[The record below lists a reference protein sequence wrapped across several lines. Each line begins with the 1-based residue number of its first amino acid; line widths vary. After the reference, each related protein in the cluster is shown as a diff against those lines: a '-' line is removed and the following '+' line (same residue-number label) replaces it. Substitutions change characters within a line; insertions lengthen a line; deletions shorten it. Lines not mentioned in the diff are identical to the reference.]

1 MPSAKR
7 CRASATTTPTCLP
20 RWCAQDNGPGMDP
33 PGTFEEFVRARP
45 VHPLRMKRM
54 SGKKRLLQVNQMI
67 KCSNAVS
74 MALVLAVTSALSL
87 SARAEAILRPAPT
100 AGRGQTPPIP
110 TTQGKTVL
118 LDVPS
123 IAERV
128 NEVVVNVRSISESG
142 ESLGSGFIID
152 QRGFIATNFH
162 LISNAEPRRGS
173 SQRGPESKGPPKL
186 VNSVTVTLHDGR
198 QFPASIKG
206 YDEATD
212 IALLEIVP
220 GGTQLPVADLGDSD
234 ALRVGEWVI
243 AIGNPLGLDHT
254 VTLGI
259 VSAKGRSGFGGQFDD
274 FLQTDAAIN
283 PGNSGGPLLNAQGKI
298 VGINT
303 LVLERTQGLSFS
315 IPINTLKSILPQL
328 IERGRVTRGFL
339 GVDTRDVDAD
349 LRGLLKL
356 APDTRGVLV
365 IRAERSTPASRAG
378 LRKDDLITAVDGQ
391 PITSSVQFNRIIA
404 AKPPNAKMAIKILR
418 EGHEYTL
425 NAEIGEEIR
434 K

>member
-1 MPSAKR
+1 
-7 CRASATTTPTCLP
+7 
-20 RWCAQDNGPGMDP
+20 MDP
-33 PGTFEEFVRARP
+33 PEIFEAFARELPWLIRATKNHAQVKVMINQLNATSLLLVISVIASGSSLEGT
-45 VHPLRMKRM
+45 HGQN
-54 SGKKRLLQVNQMI
+54 SI
-67 KCSNAVS
+67 
-74 MALVLAVTSALSL
+74 
-87 SARAEAILRPAPT
+87 PA
-100 AGRGQTPPIP
+100 
-110 TTQGKTVL
+110 TQGKTVV

-128 NEVVVNVRSISESG
+128 NEVVVNVRSTSENG
-142 ESLGSGFIID
+142 ENLGSGFIID
-152 QRGFIATNFH
+152 QRGYIATNFH

-173 SQRGPESKGPPKL
+173 SQRGPEQQSAPKL
-186 VNSVTVTLHDGR
+186 VTNVTVTLHDGR

-220 GGTQLPVADLGDSD
+220 GNAQLPIGDLGDSD
-234 ALRVGEWVI
+234 SLRVGEWVI

-259 VSAKGRSGFGGQFDD
+259 LSAKGRSGFGGQFDD

-339 GVDTRDVDAD
+339 GVETRDIDAD
-349 LRGLLKL
+349 VRGLMKL
-356 APDTRGVLV
+356 SADSRGVLV
-365 IRAERSTPASRAG
+365 VRAERATPAARAG
-378 LRKDDLITAVDGQ
+378 LRKDDLITTVDGQ
-391 PITSSVQFNRIIA
+391 AILSSVQFNRIVA
-404 AKPPNAKMAIKILR
+404 SKLPGAKIAIKILR
-418 EGHEYTL
+418 DGREYTL
-425 NAEIGEEIR
+425 NAEIGEETR
-434 K
+434 NK

>member
-1 MPSAKR
+1 MVQPE
-7 CRASATTTPTCLP
+7 
-20 RWCAQDNGPGMDP
+20 
-33 PGTFEEFVRARP
+33 TFGEFVRARP
-45 VHPLRMKRM
+45 LPPLRM
-54 SGKKRLLQVNQMI
+54 SAKKRLLQVNQMI
-67 KCSNAVS
+67 KHPKSILP
-74 MALVLAVTSALSL
+74 ALIVAVTSALSL
-87 SARAEAILRPAPT
+87 SAHAEAIGRPGPAVP
-100 AGRGQTPPIP
+100 RGQTPA
-110 TTQGKTVL
+110 TQGKTVL

-128 NEVVVNVRSISESG
+128 NEVVVNVRSISEGG
-142 ESLGSGFIID
+142 ENLGSGFIID

-173 SQRGPESKGPPKL
+173 SQRGPESKSPPKL

-220 GGTQLPVADLGDSD
+220 SGPQLPVADLGDSD

-349 LRGLLKL
+349 IRGLLKL

-378 LRKDDLITAVDGQ
+378 LRKDDLITTVDGQ
-391 PITSSVQFNRIIA
+391 PITSSVQFNRTIA
-404 AKPPNAKMAIKILR
+404 AKLPNAKVAIKILR

>member
-1 MPSAKR
+1 
-7 CRASATTTPTCLP
+7 
-20 RWCAQDNGPGMDP
+20 
-33 PGTFEEFVRARP
+33 
-45 VHPLRMKRM
+45 
-54 SGKKRLLQVNQMI
+54 MI
-67 KCSNAVS
+67 KQLKVRS
-74 MALVLAVTSALSL
+74 LIVLAVVAVYSFLPV
-87 SARAEAILRPAPT
+87 RADS
-100 AGRGQTPPIP
+100 GMGQA
-110 TTQGKTVL
+110 QGKTVL
-118 LDVPS
+118 LDVPA

-128 NEVVVNVRSISESG
+128 NEVVVNVRSSAEGG

-152 QRGFIATNFH
+152 QRGLIATNFH

-173 SQRGPESKGPPKL
+173 GQHGPETKATPKL

-220 GGTQLPVADLGDSD
+220 KGAQLPVADLGDSD
-234 ALRVGEWVI
+234 SLRVGEWVI

-259 VSAKGRSGFGGQFDD
+259 VSAKGRTGFGGQFDD

-303 LVLERTQGLSFS
+303 LVLERTQGLSFA
-315 IPINTLKSILPQL
+315 IPINTLKSILSQL

-339 GVDTRDVDAD
+339 GVETQDIDNDI
-349 LRGLLKL
+349 RGMLKL
-356 APDTRGVLV
+356 SPDSRGVQANSPARRSPFESCAMEL
-365 IRAERSTPASRAG
+365 STP
-378 LRKDDLITAVDGQ
+378 
-391 PITSSVQFNRIIA
+391 
-404 AKPPNAKMAIKILR
+404 
-418 EGHEYTL
+418 
-425 NAEIGEEIR
+425 
-434 K
+434 

>member
-1 MPSAKR
+1 
-7 CRASATTTPTCLP
+7 
-20 RWCAQDNGPGMDP
+20 MDRRE
-33 PGTFEEFVRARP
+33 TFEECVLVRRAPMHAKERF
-45 VHPLRMKRM
+45 
-54 SGKKRLLQVNQMI
+54 LQVNEMT
-67 KCSNAVS
+67 KTMKAFSR
-74 MALVLAVTSALSL
+74 ALMLTFATAFCFSAHAETIGGVR
-87 SARAEAILRPAPT
+87 SAI
-100 AGRGQTPPIP
+100 AGPQTPAV
-110 TTQGKTVL
+110 QGKTVL
-118 LDVPS
+118 LDVPA
-123 IAERV
+123 IAERI
-128 NEVVVNVRSISESG
+128 NEVVVNVRSISEAG
-142 ESLGSGFIID
+142 ENLGSGFIID
-152 QRGFIATNFH
+152 HRGLIATNFH
-162 LISNAEPRRGS
+162 LISSGEARRGS
-173 SQRGPESKGPPKL
+173 SQRGPEPKGPPKL

-220 GGTQLPVADLGDSD
+220 SGPQLPVGDLGDSD

-259 VSAKGRSGFGGQFDD
+259 VSAKGRTGFGGQFDD
-274 FLQTDAAIN
+274 YLQTDAAIN

-349 LRGLLKL
+349 IRGLLKV
-356 APDTRGVLV
+356 PSETRGVLV
-365 IRAERSTPASRAG
+365 IRVERATPASRAG
-378 LRKDDLITAVDGQ
+378 LRKDDLITAIDGQ
-391 PITSSVQFNRIIA
+391 SITSSVQFNRIIA
-404 AKPPNAKMAIKILR
+404 AKLPSAKVTLKILR
-418 EGHEYTL
+418 EGREYTL
-425 NAEIGEEIR
+425 TAEIGEES
-434 K
+434 KK

>member
-1 MPSAKR
+1 
-7 CRASATTTPTCLP
+7 
-20 RWCAQDNGPGMDP
+20 
-33 PGTFEEFVRARP
+33 
-45 VHPLRMKRM
+45 
-54 SGKKRLLQVNQMI
+54 MI
-67 KCSNAVS
+67 KQPNPVLL
-74 MALVLAVTSALSL
+74 ALIVTLTSALSL
-87 SARAEAILRPAPT
+87 SARAEATPR
-100 AGRGQTPPIP
+100 AGSAVDRGQTPA
-110 TTQGKTVL
+110 TQGKTVL

-128 NEVVVNVRSISESG
+128 NEVVVNVRSISDGG

-173 SQRGPESKGPPKL
+173 SQRGPESKSPPKL
-186 VNSVTVTLHDGR
+186 VTSVTVTLHDGR

-206 YDEATD
+206 YDETTD

-220 GGTQLPVADLGDSD
+220 SGPQLPVADLGDSD

-328 IERGRVTRGFL
+328 MERGRVTRGFL

-349 LRGLLKL
+349 IRGLLKL
-356 APDTRGVLV
+356 APDARGVLV

-378 LRKDDLITAVDGQ
+378 LRKDDLITTVDGQ
-391 PITSSVQFNRIIA
+391 SITSSVQFNRIIA
-404 AKPPNAKMAIKILR
+404 AKLPNAKAVIKILR
-418 EGHEYTL
+418 EGREYTL

>member
-1 MPSAKR
+1 MIKSSKALSPALMLAV
-7 CRASATTTPTCLP
+7 ASALSASTHAEATL
-20 RWCAQDNGPGMDP
+20 
-33 PGTFEEFVRARP
+33 RAR
-45 VHPLRMKRM
+45 
-54 SGKKRLLQVNQMI
+54 
-67 KCSNAVS
+67 
-74 MALVLAVTSALSL
+74 LAVT
-87 SARAEAILRPAPT
+87 RA
-100 AGRGQTPPIP
+100 QTPAV
-110 TTQGKTVL
+110 QGKTVL
-118 LDVPS
+118 LDVPA

-142 ESLGSGFIID
+142 ENLGSGFIID

-162 LISNAEPRRGS
+162 LISNTEARRGS
-173 SQRGPESKGPPKL
+173 SQRGPEPKSAPKL

-220 GGTQLPVADLGDSD
+220 GGTQLPVGDLGDSD

-259 VSAKGRSGFGGQFDD
+259 VSAKGRTGFGGQFDD
-274 FLQTDAAIN
+274 YLQTDAAIN

-328 IERGRVTRGFL
+328 MERGRVTRGFL

-349 LRGLLKL
+349 IRGLLKVP
-356 APDTRGVLV
+356 PDTRGVLV
-365 IRAERSTPASRAG
+365 IRAERATPASRAG

-404 AKPPNAKMAIKILR
+404 AKPPNAKVAIKILR
-418 EGHEYTL
+418 DGREYTL
-425 NAEIGEEIR
+425 NAEIGEEN
-434 K
+434 KK